1 MNEFERRWKLGT
13 EAARSS
19 GPLPANAAPYGFP
32 TRVVARWRAQP
43 SLATVW
49 QRLALR
55 FCTGLAIVVV
65 VVASLNALTANDADG
80 FRPEIESTVDELF
93 WAL

>member
-1 MNEFERRWKLGT
+1 MNEFERRWKL
-13 EAARSS
+13 AADAVE
-19 GPLPANAAPYGFP
+19 PIAADAAPYGFA
-32 TRVVARWRAQP
+32 TRVIAKWRAQP

-55 FCTGLAIVVV
+55 FCTALAIVVA
-65 VVASLNALTANDADG
+65 VVASLNALEANDADG

>member
-1 MNEFERRWKLGT
+1 MNEFERRWKL
-13 EAARSS
+13 AA
-19 GPLPANAAPYGFP
+19 AHAPETAREDDAPFGFA
-32 TRVVARWRAQP
+32 TRVVAKWRAQP

-55 FCTGLAIVVV
+55 FCTALALLVAVI
-65 VVASLNALTANDADG
+65 ASLQSLTANDADG
-80 FRPEIESTVDELF
+80 FRPDIETAVDELF

>member
-1 MNEFERRWKLGT
+1 MNEFEKRWK
-13 EAARSS
+13 EAAAHS
-19 GPLPANAAPYGFP
+19 PAPAGDEVAPFGFA
-32 TRVVARWRAQP
+32 TRVVSMWRAQP

-55 FCTGLAIVVV
+55 FCTALAIL
-65 VVASLNALTANDADG
+65 VAVLASFHAFTSGESDAL
-80 FRPEIESTVDELF
+80 RPDIERTVDELF

>member
-1 MNEFERRWKLGT
+1 MNDFARRWKQAAAHLPKPLGDD
-13 EAARSS
+13 
-19 GPLPANAAPYGFP
+19 AAPFGFA
-32 TRVVARWRAQP
+32 TRVVAKWRAQP

-55 FCTGLAIVVV
+55 FCTGLAIVVAV
-65 VVASLNALTANDADG
+65 LASFQMLTADDSDVL
-80 FRPEIESTVDELF
+80 RPNIESAVDELF

>member
-1 MNEFERRWKLGT
+1 MNDFERRWKQAAAHLPKPLGDD
-13 EAARSS
+13 
-19 GPLPANAAPYGFP
+19 AAPFGFA
-32 TRVVARWRAQP
+32 TRVVAKWRAQP

-55 FCTGLAIVVV
+55 FCTGLAIVVAV
-65 VVASLNALTANDADG
+65 LASLNALTASEADI
-80 FRPEIESTVDELF
+80 FRPNIESTVDELF

>member
-1 MNEFERRWKLGT
+1 MNEFERRWKL
-13 EAARSS
+13 AAAVRMAE
-19 GPLPANAAPYGFP
+19 PAGMDGAPFGFA
-32 TRVVARWRAQP
+32 TRVVAKWRAQP

-55 FCTGLAIVVV
+55 FCTGLAIVVT

-93 WAL
+93 FAL

>member
-1 MNEFERRWKLGT
+1 MNEFERRWKLAAD
-13 EAARSS
+13 AARLES
-19 GPLPANAAPYGFP
+19 PRADAMPFGFA
-32 TRVVARWRAQP
+32 TRVVAKWRAQP

-55 FCTGLAIVVV
+55 FCTGLAIVVA

-80 FRPEIESTVDELF
+80 FRPEIENTVDELF
-93 WAL
+93 WVL

>member
-1 MNEFERRWKLGT
+1 MNEFERRWKL
-13 EAARSS
+13 AAAHSAE
-19 GPLPANAAPYGFP
+19 PAQEGAAPFGFA
-32 TRVVARWRAQP
+32 TRVVAKWRAQP

-55 FCTGLAIVVV
+55 FCTGLAIVVAAL
-65 VVASLNALTANDADG
+65 ASFNALTAADG
-80 FRPEIESTVDELF
+80 DALRPDIERTVEELF

>member
-1 MNEFERRWKLGT
+1 MNEFERRWKLAAD
-13 EAARSS
+13 AARTTE
-19 GPLPANAAPYGFP
+19 PLAAEAMPFGFA
-32 TRVVARWRAQP
+32 TRVVAKWRAQP

-55 FCTGLAIVVV
+55 FCTGLAIVVA

-80 FRPEIESTVDELF
+80 FRPEIENTVDEFF

>member
-1 MNEFERRWKLGT
+1 MNDFERRWKQ
-13 EAARSS
+13 AAAHS
-19 GPLPANAAPYGFP
+19 PKPAGADAAPFGFA
-32 TRVVARWRAQP
+32 TRVVAKWRAQP

-55 FCTGLAIVVV
+55 FCTGLAIVVAV
-65 VVASLNALTANDADG
+65 LASFNALTAGEGDAL
-80 FRPEIESTVDELF
+80 RPDIERTVDELF

>member
-1 MNEFERRWKLGT
+1 MSEFERRWKLGAD
-13 EAARSS
+13 AARSMEPS
-19 GPLPANAAPYGFP
+19 ATNVAPYGFA
-32 TRVVARWRAQP
+32 TRVVAKWRAQP

-55 FCTGLAIVVV
+55 FCTGLAIVVAL
-65 VVASLNALTANDADG
+65 VASLNALSGNDPDG
-80 FRPEIESTVDELF
+80 FRPEIETTVDELF

>member
-1 MNEFERRWKLGT
+1 MNEFERRWKFGADAGRRS
-13 EAARSS
+13 EAV
-19 GPLPANAAPYGFP
+19 PPDAAPFGFA
-32 TRVVARWRAQP
+32 TRVVAKWCSQP

-55 FCTGLAIVVV
+55 FCTGLAIVVAL
-65 VVASLNALTANDADG
+65 VASLNALTANDGDG
-80 FRPEIESTVDELF
+80 FRPEIENTVDELF

>member
-1 MNEFERRWKLGT
+1 MNEFERRWKL
-13 EAARSS
+13 AAAHSAETAGADS
-19 GPLPANAAPYGFP
+19 APFGFA
-32 TRVVARWRAQP
+32 TRVVAKWRAQP

-55 FCTGLAIVVV
+55 FCTGLAIVVAV
-65 VVASLNALTANDADG
+65 LASFNALTAGEGDAL
-80 FRPEIESTVDELF
+80 RPDIERTVDELF

>member
-1 MNEFERRWKLGT
+1 MNDFERRWKQAAAHLAKPA
-13 EAARSS
+13 EAA
-19 GPLPANAAPYGFP
+19 AAPFGFA
-32 TRVVARWRAQP
+32 TRVVAKWRAQP

-55 FCTGLAIVVV
+55 FCTGLAIVVAV
-65 VVASLNALTANDADG
+65 LASFHALTAGDGDAL
-80 FRPEIESTVDELF
+80 RPDIERTVDELF

>member
-1 MNEFERRWKLGT
+1 MNDEFERRWKI
-13 EAARSS
+13 AARSHE
-19 GPLPANAAPYGFP
+19 PAPGETAPFGFA
-32 TRVVARWRAQP
+32 TRVVAKWRAQP

-55 FCTGLAIVVV
+55 FCTGLAIVVAL
-65 VVASLNALTANDADG
+65 VASLNALTANEADG
-80 FRPEIESTVDELF
+80 FRPEIENTVDELF

>member
-1 MNEFERRWKLGT
+1 MNEFERRWKL
-13 EAARSS
+13 AAAHSAETAGADS
-19 GPLPANAAPYGFP
+19 APFGFA
-32 TRVVARWRAQP
+32 TRVVAKWRAQP

-55 FCTGLAIVVV
+55 FCTALAILVAVI
-65 VVASLNALTANDADG
+65 ASLQSLTANDADG
-80 FRPEIESTVDELF
+80 FRPDIETAVDELF